1 MDIIDLTVEEE
12 CDDVTTAYL
21 IEQYFKER
29 TKSQLPIRSKV
40 TKTWLRKQGKTKL
53 IQS

>member
-1 MDIIDLTVEEE
+1 MYIIDLTVAEES
-12 CDDVTTAYL
+12 VSTAYL

-29 TKSQLPIRSKV
+29 TTLQLPNRSKV

-53 IQS
+53 IKS